1 MNNYNF
7 YHSIMNG
14 VDCSSVMSYIYPI
27 PVYGRIMLTIV
38 SPFEQLEY
46 VVQKQYKC
54 SEPKM

>member
-1 MNNYNF
+1 
-7 YHSIMNG
+7 MNG

-46 VVQKQYKC
+46 VVQNQYKC